1 MIIVALRGGRRMLF
15 HATGAKVAK
24 VAKALLP
31 DQNFCSNGM
40 NPLGVETSYQLPT
53 PSAFRLQPSAFS
65 LSPFPTLPP

>member
-1 MIIVALRGGRRMLF
+1 MVIVALRGGGRMLF

-24 VAKALLP
+24 VPKNTKALLP

-53 PSAFRLQPSAFS
+53 PFSFS
-65 LSPFPTLPP
+65 L